1 MMASTDIITFPLQFL
16 NVDEE
21 DVEAEIADSAIL
33 VGGDHKL
40 LLILEGTHVSLGAV
54 GADADDMRGGVHF
67 VAFEEGQDNGI
78 IGGVEGNGGVQIEYH
93 LP

>member
-1 MMASTDIITFPLQFL
+1 MVSTDIVAFSLQFL
-16 NVDEE
+16 DVDEE
-21 DVEAEIADSAIL
+21 DIEAEIADSAIL
-33 VGGDHKL
+33 ISGDHKL
-40 LLILEGTHVSLGAV
+40 LLILEGTHISLEDV

>member
-1 MMASTDIITFPLQFL
+1 MATTDIVAFPLKFFD
-16 NVDEE
+16 VDKE
-21 DVEAEIADSAIL
+21 DIEAEVADFTVL
-33 VGGDHKL
+33 VSGDHKF
-40 LLILEGTHVSLGAV
+40 LLILKGTHVSLGVA